1 MRRTVRGGGFLNSLL
16 AKVPF
21 ELHLP
26 GYQYCGPNTRLEE
39 RLAKGQ
45 RGINPLDAACMLH
58 DIAYSKHGDTSSRH
72 KADIVLANAADKRLT
87 AKDAT
92 FGEKA
97 ASWIVSKAMR
107 GKVKIG
113 AGSVVKGAS
122 CKNRKMKHVIRRKV
136 KNNLGGMKRKYKA
149 IKQKKVKKVGGV
161 LQYKKNFRA
170 AVQSAKNALKRGDT
184 SDLNKASII
193 ALKAA
198 KRVITPSTRKQYHPR
213 VIPIP
218 KRGGFLSLLLPIFS
232 AVSALGAMAGGAAG
246 IASAVDKANQARK
259 MLAES
264 QRHNRSMEEV
274 AVKGGG
280 LYLRPYKSGLGLYLT
295 SKNY

>member
-1 MRRTVRGGGFLNSLL
+1 VRGGGFLNSVL
-16 AKVPF
+16 AKIPF

-26 GYQYCGPNTRLEE
+26 GYNYCGPNTRLEQ
-39 RLAKGQ
+39 RLASGQ

-58 DIAYSKHGDTSSRH
+58 DIAYSKYKDTSNRH
-72 KADIVLANAADKRLT
+72 KADIVLADAADKRLN

-92 FGEKA
+92 FGEKV
-97 ASWIVSKAMR
+97 ASWIVSKVMR

-113 AGSVVKGAS
+113 ASSLHKGDS
-122 CKNRKMKHVIRRKV
+122 FVNRKMKHVIRHNV
-136 KNNLGGMKRKYKA
+136 KKSLGCRKRKNRA
-149 IKQKKVKKVGGV
+149 IKQKKLKTIRGGGEI
-161 LQYKKNFRA
+161 LQYKNNFRA
-170 AVQSAKNALKRGDT
+170 AVQSAKNALKKGGT
-184 SDLNKASII
+184 TNLKKASII
-193 ALKAA
+193 ALRAA
-198 KRVITPSTRKQYHPR
+198 KKVIKPSTRKQYLPR

-264 QRHNRSMEEV
+264 QRHNRTMEDV